1 MILKAV
7 VEPQTLTKDFTIEA
21 QTNKDTQNNKKQRR
35 GGDQRK
41 KKIITAGMKNR

>member
-7 VEPQTLTKDFTIEA
+7 VEQQTLTEEFTIEA
-21 QTNKDTQNNKKQRR
+21 KTNKDTQNDKKQRR

-41 KKIITAGMKNR
+41 KKSIVLLQG